1 MKKYFILATVAVLSL
16 TSCNEDFLTSEEAN
30 VTTDA
35 DISALAQESPEAL
48 LTIAN
53 SFDTGTVNN
62 MRTFDV
68 ASTGGWHSDY
78 GQKSIDIMMDLMSND
93 MIDIDNGW
101 WYDDV
106 YKFIGRTQDA
116 GTESNLIWDYYY
128 TIIKGANQTIGLI
141 GGLDSSALTD
151 DLNYVLSRSKV
162 VRGFS
167 YLQLIQIYQKGNPAM
182 TDPGVP
188 VIDPT
193 ADLING
199 PGFGRLTVA
208 DVYTQIEKDLTEG
221 FDGLDGYSRSDKT
234 TINQNVAAGF
244 LARYYLLTKDYTNAI
259 KFADIAIS
267 GATLSGSQLL
277 DGFQFISNPEWLWG
291 ADLNAD
297 LSTYYASFFSQMQS
311 YSAVNQ
317 ANFGV
322 TLGYCG
328 QLGHHRTVDKRLYN
342 AVSSTD
348 VRKNWFG
355 PDNGFIREG
364 KPEQIYNYK
373 FYDNTDFEADY
384 VFMRVA
390 EMYLIKSEAM
400 ASQGNDSGAAQA
412 LFDLVSTRDTAYTLS
427 TKTGSDLMDEIK
439 LHRRIEL
446 WGEGFGLLDL
456 KRWGDDLIR
465 VYPGS
470 NHLQSP
476 SAYYDVLAG
485 DPRLTFQIPLSEIN
499 LNDALTAADQNP

>member
-1 MKKYFILATVAVLSL
+1 MKKYLIIATAALFTFS
-16 TSCNEDFLTSEEAN
+16 SCSDDFLTSEEEN
-30 VTTDA
+30 ITTDA
-35 DISALAQESPEAL
+35 DISALAEESPEAL

-62 MRTFDV
+62 MRTFGV
-68 ASTGGWHSDY
+68 AGTGGWHSDY

-93 MIDIDNGW
+93 MIDIGNGW
-101 WYDDV
+101 WYDAV
-106 YKFIGRTQDA
+106 YKFIGRVQDA
-116 GTESNLIWDYYY
+116 GTETNLIWDYYY

-141 GGLDSSALTD
+141 GGLEPDALTD
-151 DLNYVLSRSKV
+151 DLQAVLSRSKI

-188 VIDPT
+188 IIDPT

-208 DVYTQIEKDLTEG
+208 DVYAQIEQDLTEG
-221 FDGLDGYSRSDKT
+221 FDGLENYTRADKT

-244 LARYYLLTKDYTNAI
+244 LARYYLLVKDYPNAI
-259 KFADIAIS
+259 KYADIAMA
-267 GATLSGSQLL
+267 GASLNASQLL
-277 DGFQFISNPEWLWG
+277 DGFQYISNSEWLWG

-311 YSAVNQ
+311 YSAANQ
-317 ANFGV
+317 ANFGT
-322 TLGYCG
+322 TLGYPG
-328 QLGHHRTVDKRLYN
+328 QLGHHRTVDIRLYES
-342 AVSSTD
+342 VSDTD
-348 VRKNWFG
+348 IRKNWFG
-355 PDNGFIREG
+355 YDNGFIKEG
-364 KPEQIYNYK
+364 TPDQIYNYK
-373 FYDNTDFEADY
+373 FYDNTDFEGDY

-390 EMYLIKSEAM
+390 EMYLIKAEAM
-400 ASQGNDSGAAQA
+400 ASSGNDGGAAQA
-412 LFDLVSTRDTAYTLS
+412 LFDLVSTRDSAYTLS
-427 TKTGSDLMDEIK
+427 TNTGTDLMNEIK

-470 NHLQSP
+470 THLQSP
-476 SAYYDVLAG
+476 TAYYDVMAG

-499 LNDALTAADQNP
+499 LNDALTSADQNP